1 MKNKNLLLL
10 LSLLVVGCSSHQL
23 TQPEQ
28 SPKQE
33 QESPAVPSPGAPKEG
48 ALPQAPALPDGPVNL
63 AGCPAKGQYTAIDL
77 AEAAD
82 DTFLRTI
89 RQLGFETVIRYYDWP
104 GQESLAGKIPKDD
117 EIARIRRSGLKFM
130 GVFQHFNSSLSTF
143 TAARGVIDA
152 GKALGLAS
160 KWKQPKGSAIYF
172 GVDGD
177 FSGADQA
184 KVKAYFSAL
193 VPIIRDAGFRV
204 GMYGSGGNCKM
215 LKANSLVDGNLC
227 WIAAS
232 SWGWSGTKA
241 ILEENNGFA
250 LAQKVN
256 QRCGGKSVDFNR
268 VLIPDFGQWTIP

>member
-1 MKNKNLLLL
+1 MRNKNLLLL

-48 ALPQAPALPDGPVNL
+48 ALPQAPALPAGPVNL
-63 AGCPAKGQYTAIDL
+63 KGCPAKGEYTAIDL

-89 RQLGFETVIRYYDWP
+89 KSLGFETVIRYYGWP
-104 GQESLAGKIPKDD
+104 GQESLKGKIPKDD
-117 EIARIRRSGLKFM
+117 EMARIRAAGFKFM
-130 GVFQHFNSSLSTF
+130 AVFQHFNSSLSTF
-143 TAARGVIDA
+143 TTERGVIDA
-152 GKALGLAS
+152 GKALGLAAR
-160 KWKQPKGSAIYF
+160 WKQPKGSAIYF

-177 FSGADQA
+177 FDSA
-184 KVKAYFSAL
+184 KPITYFKAAA
-193 VPIIRDAGFRV
+193 PIVRAAGFRV
-204 GMYGSGGNCKM
+204 GMYGSGGNCEA
-215 LKANSLVDGNLC
+215 LKKAGLIDGDLC

-232 SWGWSGTKA
+232 SWGWGGTKA
-241 ILEENNGFA
+241 ILAKGTGYA
-250 LAQKVN
+250 LAQKVDQN
-256 QRCGGKSVDFNR
+256 CGGKSVDFNK